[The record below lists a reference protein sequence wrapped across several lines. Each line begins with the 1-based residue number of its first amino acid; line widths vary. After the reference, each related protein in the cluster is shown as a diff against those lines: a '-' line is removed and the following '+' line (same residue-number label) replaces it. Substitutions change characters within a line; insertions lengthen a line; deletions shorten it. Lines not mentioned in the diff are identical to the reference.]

1 MTPKSILIRG
11 SETRV
16 LTNHNILEE
25 FTMSDTEK
33 EVKNSISSIYASLLH
48 KREEKRERK
57 AEKKRLEKEEHSEE
71 EETSEETPMS
81 KKERRQAKLDAWKE
95 VIIGLTGDDLDYVAP
110 KKSRKKYKKWID
122 DEMEN
127 TITTEKPKKKKKR
140 NYRKEFEPEINMLKN
155 IVAEQNKFTVDL
167 QKRYQ
172 HAAGPN
178 TRDSM
183 PLNKTLVE
191 LASVINASRSN
202 SLGVL
207 KEIGNLKKT
216 IADLYMKQHKLDLD
230 TKGEG
235 FDSQDLGLMGSSIA
249 SSLFGDN
256 AGAAKSSALATG
268 LETPMQ
274 QPITP
279 VVAPTTLQPQ
289 EQQMVFPKFDP
300 ETWDGGGISAGNAE
314 FEAIPH
320 TVVVEVHQDDQ
331 KARFKAIRNDNGEEL
346 LGCPVPTCAIKS
358 IDVKTKIAKD
368 DFDQIYPIEL
378 VG

>member
-1 MTPKSILIRG
+1 
-11 SETRV
+11 
-16 LTNHNILEE
+16 
-25 FTMSDTEK
+25 MSDTEQ
-33 EVKNSISSIYASLLH
+33 EVKKSISSIYASLLQ

-57 AEKKRLEKEEHSEE
+57 AEKKRQKQEEEHLEE
-71 EETSEETPMS
+71 ADSSEETPMT
-81 KKERRQAKLDAWKE
+81 KKEKRQAKIDAWKE

-110 KKSRKKYKKWID
+110 KKSKKKYRKWID

-127 TITTEKPKKKKKR
+127 SVLSVEKPKKKKKR

-202 SLGVL
+202 SLGL
-207 KEIGNLKKT
+207 LREIGNIKKT
-216 IADLYMKQHKLDLD
+216 IADLYMKQFKLDQD
-230 TKGEG
+230 SKGEG

-256 AGAAKSSALATG
+256 SQASSN
-268 LETPMQ
+268 PNMS
-274 QPITP
+274 PINIGGPTP
-279 VVAPTTLQPQ
+279 VSSPLASNPTQSTSPVQPSSPSAPA
-289 EQQMVFPKFDP
+289 MVFPKFDP
-300 ETWDGGGISAGNAE
+300 STWDGGGISSGNAK

-320 TVVVEVHQDDQ
+320 TIVVEVHKDDQ
-331 KARFKAIRNDNGEEL
+331 KARFKAIRNDTGEEL
-346 LGCPVPTCAIKS
+346 VGAPVPTGNIKAI
-358 IDVKTKIAKD
+358 DMKTKIAKD
-368 DFDQIYPIEL
+368 DFDQVYPIEL

>member
-1 MTPKSILIRG
+1 
-11 SETRV
+11 
-16 LTNHNILEE
+16 
-25 FTMSDTEK
+25 MSDTETG
-33 EVKNSISSIYASLLH
+33 VKKSISSIYASLLQ
-48 KREEKRERK
+48 KREEKRAEK
-57 AEKKRLEKEEHSEE
+57 EEKKRLKKEERMEE
-71 EETSEETPMS
+71 DIVEQEETPLT

-95 VIIGLTGDDLDYVAP
+95 VIIGLTGDDLDYTTP
-110 KKSRKKYKKWID
+110 KKNKKKYKKWID
-122 DEMEN
+122 DEIGN
-127 TITTEKPKKKKKR
+127 TIVTEKPRKKKKR

-207 KEIGNLKKT
+207 REIGNIKKT
-216 IADLYMKQHKLDLD
+216 IADLYMKQHKLDAD
-230 TKGEG
+230 MRGEN
-235 FDSQDLGLMGSSIA
+235 FDGQDLGLMGSSIA

-256 AGAAKSSALATG
+256 SNQTPTATG
-268 LETPMQ
+268 GFSS

-279 VVAPTTLQPQ
+279 SPVVNSTPTVAPT
-289 EQQMVFPKFDP
+289 QQMVFPKFDP
-300 ETWDGGGISAGNAE
+300 ETWDAGGIGSGNAK

-320 TVVVEVHQDDQ
+320 TIVVEVHRDDQ
-331 KARFKAIRNDNGEEL
+331 RARFKAIRNDTGEEL
-346 LGCPVPTCAIKS
+346 VGCPVPTCTIKS
-358 IDVKTKIAKD
+358 IDVKSKIAKD

>member
-1 MTPKSILIRG
+1 
-11 SETRV
+11 
-16 LTNHNILEE
+16 
-25 FTMSDTEK
+25 MSDTEQ
-33 EVKNSISSIYASLLH
+33 EVKKSISSIYASLLQ

-57 AEKKRLEKEEHSEE
+57 AEKKRLKKEEESLEE
-71 EETSEETPMS
+71 AGSTEETPMT
-81 KKERRQAKLDAWKE
+81 KKEKRQAKIDAWKE

-110 KKSRKKYKKWID
+110 KKSKKKYRKWID

-127 TITTEKPKKKKKR
+127 TILTEKPKKKKKR
-140 NYRKEFEPEINMLKN
+140 NCRKEFEPEINMLKN

-202 SLGVL
+202 SLGL
-207 KEIGNLKKT
+207 LREIGNIKKT
-216 IADLYMKQHKLDLD
+216 IADLYMKQFKLDQD
-230 TKGEG
+230 SKGDG

-249 SSLFGDN
+249 SSLFGDSGAN
-256 AGAAKSSALATG
+256 AVSSSLAT
-268 LETPMQ
+268 Q
-274 QPITP
+274 ITP
-279 VVAPTTLQPQ
+279 TTVSASPTVPTGPTNTVVATAAP
-289 EQQMVFPKFDP
+289 QMVFPKFDP
-300 ETWDGGGISAGNAE
+300 ATWDGDGISSGNAK

-320 TVVVEVHQDDQ
+320 TVVVEVHQDSQ
-331 KARFKAIRNDNGEEL
+331 KARFKAVRNDTGEEL
-346 LGCPVPTCAIKS
+346 MGAPVPTGTIKAI
-358 IDVKTKIAKD
+358 DLKTKIAKD
-368 DFDQIYPIEL
+368 DFDQVYPIEL

>member
-1 MTPKSILIRG
+1 
-11 SETRV
+11 
-16 LTNHNILEE
+16 
-25 FTMSDTEK
+25 MSDTEK

-57 AEKKRLEKEEHSEE
+57 AEKKRLEKEEHREE

-235 FDSQDLGLMGSSIA
+235 FDSQDLGLMGSSIHHL
-249 SSLFGDN
+249 SLVIML
-256 AGAAKSSALATG
+256 ALQNH
-268 LETPMQ
+268 L
-274 QPITP
+274 
-279 VVAPTTLQPQ
+279 
-289 EQQMVFPKFDP
+289 
-300 ETWDGGGISAGNAE
+300 
-314 FEAIPH
+314 
-320 TVVVEVHQDDQ
+320 
-331 KARFKAIRNDNGEEL
+331 R
-346 LGCPVPTCAIKS
+346 
-358 IDVKTKIAKD
+358 
-368 DFDQIYPIEL
+368 
-378 VG
+378 

>member
-1 MTPKSILIRG
+1 
-11 SETRV
+11 
-16 LTNHNILEE
+16 
-25 FTMSDTEK
+25 MSNTEQ
-33 EVKNSISSIYASLLH
+33 EVKKSISSIYASLLQ

-57 AEKKRLEKEEHSEE
+57 AEKKRLKKEEESLEE
-71 EETSEETPMS
+71 RESSEETPMT
-81 KKERRQAKLDAWKE
+81 KKEKRQAKIDAWKE

-110 KKSRKKYKKWID
+110 KKSKKKYRKWID

-127 TITTEKPKKKKKR
+127 TILSEKPKKKKKR

-202 SLGVL
+202 SLGL
-207 KEIGNLKKT
+207 LREIGNIKKT
-216 IADLYMKQHKLDLD
+216 IADLYMKQFKLDQD
-230 TKGEG
+230 SKGEG

-256 AGAAKSSALATG
+256 GPSAVSSSLAAPIVPGTVAAT
-268 LETPMQ
+268 LIPNA
-274 QPITP
+274 PISPATN
-279 VVAPTTLQPQ
+279 VTASTAT
-289 EQQMVFPKFDP
+289 QMVFPKFDP
-300 ETWDGGGISAGNAE
+300 ATWDGDGISSGNAK

-320 TVVVEVHQDDQ
+320 TVVVEVHQDSQ
-331 KARFKAIRNDNGEEL
+331 KARFKAVRNDNGEEL
-346 LGCPVPTCAIKS
+346 MGAPVPTGTIKAI
-358 IDVKTKIAKD
+358 DLKTKIAKD
-368 DFDQIYPIEL
+368 DFDQVYPIEL